1 MKKINYIIFDRDKIN
16 FNSDISKL
24 IGGKALGLHE
34 LKKAGA
40 AVPRWTTLTTVFFA
54 EAGRE
59 DEKIKNIFLS
69 EKVDVN
75 KKADRL
81 RNHIK
86 NITFNSKKIN
96 ELKNIWE
103 EISEESANP
112 VAVRSSAADEDGKA
126 LSFAGQMDSFLNVR
140 NFDEFVS
147 AILGCWA
154 SLFSERAVLYRQKN
168 NIDPWRV
175 NIAVVIQQMIEA
187 EVSGVIFTAN
197 PLNGRRDEF
206 LVNSLWGLG
215 EGLVSGRLDAD
226 SYVINTKD
234 KIIRREI
241 AEKKQKVV
249 YLKSGGTDYR
259 EVIQDSQKRATL
271 SDNQLKELKRI
282 ALKAQDF
289 KKIPLDIE
297 FALKGERIF
306 FLQARPITTLVQNK
320 KENLKIWDNSNI
332 SESYSGVTTPLTF
345 SFIRRAY
352 YAVYNQFCET
362 IGVDRKTI
370 FKNRST
376 FENMLGLIEGR
387 VYYNLLNWYK
397 LVSLMPGFEYNKKFM
412 EQMMGLQVAANLD
425 DSHKK
430 PSFFRKYFIQLP
442 CLVKVGLTMII
453 AHLRL
458 PKRIREFHVHFDKA
472 YSRYK
477 KMDYDKMNSA
487 EIVSVYRY
495 LEDEVLWKWR
505 APITND
511 FEAMIFY
518 GLLKNL
524 TASWNI
530 DPEATLQ
537 NDLLTGQG
545 GITSTEVTI
554 QLVYIARNIKE
565 NQKLSRKFSE
575 TSPQQA
581 LKLLNHDNDF
591 SKIKKQF
598 DEYLSKYGVRCI
610 NEMKLESVPIKDDPL
625 FCIATIQNYLR
636 LDIRDPQKQK
646 EREEKIRKDAEKTLK
661 EKLRNKRLFHIIPKI
676 TVYRWVL
683 NNARVAVKNRENQRF
698 ARTEAYSLVRT
709 LIRAIGKKWESK
721 KIIDQ
726 QDDIFYLKLDEIISY
741 IEGTSTCLNLKGLIE
756 LRKKEFEA
764 YKNSNPDDH
773 IETEGMVYYDNSFS
787 SESIIKEDNAL
798 KGLGCCPGIVDS
810 KVQVVLK
817 PDASLKLNNEIM
829 VAKYTDPGWVVLFP
843 SVSGLIIEKGS
854 MLSHSAIVAREMGIP
869 AVVGVKNATRILS
882 TGDRVILDGAKGT
895 VKTF

>member
-1 MKKINYIIFDRDKIN
+1 
-16 FNSDISKL
+16 
-24 IGGKALGLHE
+24 
-34 LKKAGA
+34 
-40 AVPRWTTLTTVFFA
+40 
-54 EAGRE
+54 
-59 DEKIKNIFLS
+59 
-69 EKVDVN
+69 
-75 KKADRL
+75 
-81 RNHIK
+81 
-86 NITFNSKKIN
+86 
-96 ELKNIWE
+96 
-103 EISEESANP
+103 
-112 VAVRSSAADEDGKA
+112 
-126 LSFAGQMDSFLNVR
+126 
-140 NFDEFVS
+140 
-147 AILGCWA
+147 
-154 SLFSERAVLYRQKN
+154 
-168 NIDPWRV
+168 
-175 NIAVVIQQMIEA
+175 
-187 EVSGVIFTAN
+187 
-197 PLNGRRDEF
+197 
-206 LVNSLWGLG
+206 
-215 EGLVSGRLDAD
+215 
-226 SYVINTKD
+226 
-234 KIIRREI
+234 
-241 AEKKQKVV
+241 
-249 YLKSGGTDYR
+249 
-259 EVIQDSQKRATL
+259 
-271 SDNQLKELKRI
+271 
-282 ALKAQDF
+282 
-289 KKIPLDIE
+289 
-297 FALKGERIF
+297 
-306 FLQARPITTLVQNK
+306 VQNK